1 MLRIAKAKAAG
12 LFSYIW
18 LIAFVSTFLEF
29 ILCPPLIVSLGFVP
43 PTYPDHARFMEYMV
57 AGFLIDNGL
66 DYTQSYVIGWLLS
79 LATFVVLIS
88 QTTLIGN
95 QSPSPYIKAAAKKLL
110 GIFLSVLFL
119 EVLRASAL
127 DFILINQLSVIVE
140 PFHAFASYV
149 LLPFVWWL
157 TYIRV
162 FEYLTKRGAK
172 PSAVVFDNLAE
183 LGLEH
188 GRGSHRGTALL
199 RLFINKTPIAVSF
212 GTFCLAYLAIKAL
225 SLLILDLS

>member
-1 MLRIAKAKAAG
+1 
-12 LFSYIW
+12 
-18 LIAFVSTFLEF
+18 VSTFLEF

-43 PTYPDHARFMEYMV
+43 PTYPDHARFMEFMV
-57 AGFLIDNGL
+57 AGFLIDSGL

-79 LATFVVLIS
+79 LATFVALIS

-95 QSPSPYIKAAAKKLL
+95 QSLSPYIKAAVKKLL
-110 GIFLSVLFL
+110 VTFLSVLLL

-127 DFILINQLSVIVE
+127 DFILINQLNVE

-162 FEYLTKRGAK
+162 FEYLTKRDAK
-172 PSAVVFDNLAE
+172 PSATVFDNLAE
-183 LGLEH
+183 SNPGH
-188 GRGSHRGTALL
+188 GSNRGTALL
-199 RLFINKTPIAVSF
+199 RFFISKTPVAVSF
-212 GTFCLAYLAIKAL
+212 GTLCFAYLTIKAL
-225 SLLILDLS
+225 SLFVVGLS